1 MSHHLF
7 CLTIDTDPDGLSGKN
22 LDRSR
27 LEWFGLEQAFAVSG
41 ELGSGICGDVGSVP
55 VTWFVR
61 ADGQLR
67 TRLGNCAYLLERYA
81 RQWQQESDA
90 GNELGWHPHLYRQGR
105 SDAEVHLIAD
115 PAEACD
121 ELEGIWED
129 LRVIAFAPKAF
140 RNGEAW
146 HCPETLDTVER
157 LGLRY
162 DSSAVPG
169 RRGTS
174 GHPMDWMG
182 TPNKPFFPSSE
193 DIRRPGAARR
203 LLELPMNTWCVRAPW
218 DAQARPRYMNPAI
231 HRELFVRALAPW
243 RKSVC
248 AGTAPLYVWVLIM
261 HPDEIMA
268 ADKRDGLIS
277 HSRQVVY
284 RNLESL
290 AEAVQECGHTW
301 EFTTLSAAAQ
311 RWLRE
316 EAS

>member
-1 MSHHLF
+1 MSHNLI
-7 CLTIDTDPDGLSGKN
+7 CLTIDTDPDGLSGEN
-22 LDRSR
+22 IDRHS
-27 LEWFGLEQAFAVSG
+27 LEWSGLEQSFAVSA
-41 ELGSGICGDVGSVP
+41 ELASGICKEVGGVP

-67 TRLGNCAYLLERYA
+67 TRLGHCAYLLERYA

-105 SDAEVHLIAD
+105 GDGEVHLITD

-121 ELEGIWED
+121 ELEGIWDD
-129 LRVIAFAPKAF
+129 LRATAFAPKAF

-146 HCPETLDTVER
+146 HCPETLDTVES

-169 RRGTS
+169 RRGTP

-182 TPNKPFFPSSE
+182 APNEPFYPSLD
-193 DIRRPGAARR
+193 DIRRPGAARK
-203 LLELPMNTWCVRAPW
+203 LLELPMNTWSVKAPW
-218 DAQARPRYMNPAI
+218 DQEAGPRYMNPAI
-231 HRELFVRALAPW
+231 HRELFVQALAQW
-243 RKSVC
+243 RKSIS
-248 AGTAPLYVWVLIM
+248 AGTAALCVWVLIM
-261 HPDEIMA
+261 HPDEVMA
-268 ADKRDGLIS
+268 ADTRDGLIS
-277 HSRQVVY
+277 HSRQVLY
-284 RNLESL
+284 RNLDSL
-290 AEAVQECGHTW
+290 AKPVQDCGQTC

-316 EAS
+316 VAS